1 MLGWRCAVRS
11 LLIAVLAYSGVCC
24 FAVAPAVAVADPANE
39 FLAVQVAPDGRFNIG
54 ANPEAADCG
63 SGPIFTTPCRYNL
76 SFVWPETPD
85 TSFTTIRIDG
95 LDHAYGSGVLV
106 VPPTDSPDGLTTT
119 RAEESRGV
127 RLSHELAIAQGGT

>member
-39 FLAVQVAPDGRFNIG
+39 FLAVQVAPDGRFNMG

-76 SFVWPETPD
+76 SFFWPEAPD
-85 TSFTTIRIDG
+85 TSFPTIRIDG

-106 VPPTDSPDGLTTT
+106 VPPRDSPDGLTNTKP
-119 RAEESRGV
+119 EEPGGV
-127 RLSHELAIAQGGT
+127 RVTQQLALLQRE